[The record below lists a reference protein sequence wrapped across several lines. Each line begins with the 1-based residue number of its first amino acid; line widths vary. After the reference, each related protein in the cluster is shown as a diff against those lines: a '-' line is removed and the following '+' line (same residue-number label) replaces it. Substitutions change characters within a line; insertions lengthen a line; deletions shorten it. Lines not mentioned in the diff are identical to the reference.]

1 MNTSNYNQDKP
12 TDGAPQMVETSPL
25 IVAPPM
31 VETSPLVV
39 APPMVASVNGAYRQV
54 LYEVEE

>member
-1 MNTSNYNQDKP
+1 
-12 TDGAPQMVETSPL
+12 MVETSPL

-31 VETSPLVV
+31 VETSPLMV
-39 APPMVASVNGAYRQV
+39 APPMVASVNDAYRQV